1 MSVRVAT
8 VLSAREWEPNLVAHA
23 RDSASVRIVVRAYQ
37 PQDIDRHADDLDVVV
52 VGGEVSW
59 ATPAHVASWK
69 RHGLG
74 VIGVIPKGDAPAGR
88 VLESGGADEIVP
100 DTIDP
105 SALVQAIRFV
115 APSAS
120 QQTAEAPASR
130 MTAVVGPRGAPGC
143 TEVAIAYA
151 LARSSNVSCLLL
163 DLDLDAPS
171 VAVRLG
177 LAPRPD
183 LTDAADAVR
192 MVGELG
198 SSCVQEIDGLDV
210 ITGSHRPSEP
220 PLKGALVEGV
230 MRASRSGWSEVVADV
245 GASRHGMAVVAEA
258 DEAILVVNASPV
270 GIVRAA
276 QLVASWSGP
285 APALVL
291 NRVQQGTR
299 SDVIDAARRW
309 TGLEPAV
316 VLPDRRQVNVAS
328 SAGKAPERRFA
339 RAVGQ
344 LGGSR

>member
-8 VLSAREWEPNLVAHA
+8 VLSARDWEPNLVAHA
-23 RDSASVRIVVRAYQ
+23 RDNASVRIVVRAYQ
-37 PQDIDRHADDLDVVV
+37 PQDIDRHAADLDVVV

-69 RHGLG
+69 RSGLG
-74 VIGVIPKGDAPAGR
+74 VVGVIPAGDAPAGR

-105 SALVQAIRFV
+105 SALIQAIRFV

-120 QQTAEAPASR
+120 QHAAEATPSR
-130 MTAVVGPRGAPGC
+130 LTTVIGSRGAPGC

-151 LARSSNVSCLLL
+151 LARSGNVRCLLL

-177 LAPRPD
+177 LNPRPD
-183 LTDAADAVR
+183 LTDAADVVR
-192 MVGELG
+192 TVGKLG
-198 SSCVQEIDGLDV
+198 SSSVQRIDGLDV

-220 PLKGALVEGV
+220 TLKGALVEGV
-230 MRASRSGWSEVVADV
+230 TRASRSGWDEVVADV
-245 GASRHGMAVVAEA
+245 GASRHGMSIVAES
-258 DEAILVVNASPV
+258 DEAILVVHASPV
-270 GIVRAA
+270 GVVRAA
-276 QLVASWSGP
+276 QLVAGWSGP

-291 NRVQQGTR
+291 NRVQQGSR
-299 SDVIDAARRW
+299 SDVVDAARRW

-316 VLPDRRQVNVAS
+316 ILPDRRQVNAAS
-328 SAGKAPERRFA
+328 SAGRAPERRFA